1 MIRNKWGAKAPLSYI
16 KEDCI
21 SMVKDLFRKS
31 IPQSKIIHGIE
42 IKKLPLGAYLNAIDS
57 IKNLPEILLSK
68 SFPGL
73 TPNQV
78 LEKFKK
84 MDEDMLIEVAGN
96 LLVSVPE
103 QALRFI
109 AALIGVEYERLR
121 DDPDIGL
128 NGIKDIIKE
137 FWRANDLKNFFN
149 DVRRAI
155 SQSSL
160 MKQMNIGSKN

>member
-1 MIRNKWGAKAPLSYI
+1 MI
-16 KEDCI
+16 
-21 SMVKDLFRKS
+21 KDLFRTS
-31 IPQSKIIHGIE
+31 IPKTKNIHGIE

-57 IKNLPEILLSK
+57 IKNLPEMLLQK
-68 SFPGL
+68 SFPDL
-73 TPNQV
+73 TPDQV

-84 MDEDMLIEVAGN
+84 MDQDMLIEVAGN
-96 LLVSVPE
+96 LLVAVPE

-109 AALIGVEYERLR
+109 ASLIGEEYERLR

-137 FWRANDLKNFFN
+137 FWKINDMQSFFG

-160 MKQMNIGSKN
+160 MKQMSIGSKN

>member
-1 MIRNKWGAKAPLSYI
+1 MI
-16 KEDCI
+16 
-21 SMVKDLFRKS
+21 KDLFRTS
-31 IPQSKIIHGIE
+31 IPKTKNICGID

-57 IKNLPEILLSK
+57 IKNLPELLLHK

-73 TPNQV
+73 TPDEV
-78 LEKFKK
+78 LTKFKK
-84 MDEDMLIEVAGN
+84 MDLDMLIEVAGN
-96 LLVSVPE
+96 LLVAVPE
-103 QALRFI
+103 QVLIFI
-109 AALIGVEYERLR
+109 SALIGVEYERLR

-137 FWRANDLKNFFN
+137 FWKINDMQSFFS

-160 MKQMNIGSKN
+160 MKQMSTGSKS

>member
-1 MIRNKWGAKAPLSYI
+1 MI
-16 KEDCI
+16 
-21 SMVKDLFRKS
+21 KDLFRTS
-31 IPQSKIIHGIE
+31 IPKTKNIHGIE
-42 IKKLPLGAYLNAIDS
+42 IKKLPMGAYLDAIES
-57 IKNLPEILLSK
+57 IKSLPEILFQK

-73 TPNQV
+73 TPDQV
-78 LEKFKK
+78 LSKFKK
-84 MDEDMLIEVAGN
+84 MDQDMLIEVVGN

-103 QALRFI
+103 QALRFMS
-109 AALIGVEYERLR
+109 ALIGVEYERLR

-137 FWRANDLKNFFN
+137 FWKINDMQSFFS

-160 MKQMNIGSKN
+160 MKQTNIGSKS